1 MNRRIKFIHILTIC
15 VIMAFVLSQ
24 AYWLLNRYRLALQE
38 RENDLFTAIISAV
51 EKDVQL
57 RTRPLVNPVEAVRQE
72 FYTRKVMKT
81 MPDSTIMMN
90 LTVVFGEPSYN
101 IFMDS
106 TDNFNLDSTQMFNF
120 DLKMDAPVSSELID
134 RAVELFRINHNHP
147 FAVEDLDS
155 LLHQQ
160 GIAAIRTEVDSI
172 CDSLL
177 WGPVLQRHSSL
188 LRPRIVV
195 TYPFDILQNRVVK
208 VEADIVLSP
217 IFKDM
222 AFTLA
227 VSVLLSVF
235 LIFCLVYQILTIRKQ
250 RHIEAIR
257 QEFLHT
263 MIHELK
269 RPIATLKM
277 CVSFMGNDRMME
289 DEESK
294 KRILASSHHELDNL
308 TSYFSKLRDITL
320 SDATEIP
327 LVKSDFSLRELIE
340 ECIGKQNI
348 PTGKEVKMD
357 IVAEG
362 DVEAWADRM
371 HIGNIV
377 CNLLENAIKYS
388 RETVTIRIDYRMRE
402 DGMVQTSIADNGIG
416 IAKADQRYVF
426 DKFYRSETAKDKSI
440 PGIGLGLS
448 YVKLLVEAH
457 DGTITFE
464 STEGEG
470 TTFIIL
476 IPQTDGKD
484 KDIARG

>member
-1 MNRRIKFIHILTIC
+1 MNRRIKFVHILTIG
-15 VIMAFVLSQ
+15 VIIAFVLSQ

-38 RENDLFTAIISAV
+38 REDYLFTAIMSAV

-81 MPDSTIMMN
+81 MQDSTVMMN
-90 LTVVFGEPSYN
+90 LTVVFGEPSYK

-106 TDNFNLDSTQMFNF
+106 TDNFKTDSTQMFNF
-120 DLKMDAPVSSELID
+120 ELKMDAPVSTELID

-177 WGPVLQRHSSL
+177 WEPVLQRHTSL

-208 VEADIVLSP
+208 VEADIVISP

-222 AFTLA
+222 AYTLA
-227 VSVLLSVF
+227 VSLLLSFF

-388 RETVTIRIDYRMRE
+388 RESVTIIIDYQQRT
-402 DGMVQTSIADNGIG
+402 DGLLQISIADNGIG

-426 DKFYRSETAKDKSI
+426 DKFYRSETAKDKAV

-457 DGTITFE
+457 GGTITFE
-464 STEGEG
+464 STEGQG
-470 TTFIIL
+470 TTFTII

-484 KDIARG
+484 KDIAR

>member
-1 MNRRIKFIHILTIC
+1 MNRRIKFVHILTIG
-15 VIMAFVLSQ
+15 VIIAFVLSQ

-38 RENDLFTAIISAV
+38 REDYLFTAIMSAV

-81 MPDSTIMMN
+81 MQDSTVMMN
-90 LTVVFGEPSYN
+90 LTVVFGEPSYK

-106 TDNFNLDSTQMFNF
+106 TDNFKTDSTQMFNF
-120 DLKMDAPVSSELID
+120 ELKMDAPVSTELID

-177 WGPVLQRHSSL
+177 WEPVLQRHTSL

-208 VEADIVLSP
+208 VEADIVISP

-222 AFTLA
+222 AYTLA
-227 VSVLLSVF
+227 VSLLLSFF

-269 RPIATLKM
+269 RPISTLKM
-277 CVSFMGNDRMME
+277 CVSFMGNERMMQ

-294 KRILASSHHELDNL
+294 QRILTSSYHELDNL

-327 LVKSDFSLRELIE
+327 LVKSDFSLCELIE

-348 PTGKEVKMD
+348 PADKNVKME
-357 IVAEG
+357 IVG
-362 DVEAWADRM
+362 DSDLKIGADRM
-371 HIGNIV
+371 HLTNII
-377 CNLLENAIKYS
+377 CNLVENAVKYS
-388 RETVTIRIDYRMRE
+388 VESVTIRIDYRLRE
-402 DGMVQTSIADNGIG
+402 DGMLQITVADNGIG
-416 IAKADQRYVF
+416 IAKTDQWYVF
-426 DKFYRSETAKDKSI
+426 DKFYRSETAKDKAI

-448 YVKLLVEAH
+448 YVKLLVETH
-457 DGTITFE
+457 GGTITFE
-464 STEGEG
+464 STEGQG
-470 TTFIIL
+470 TTFTIL

-484 KDIARG
+484 

>member
-1 MNRRIKFIHILTIC
+1 MNRRIKFVHILTIG
-15 VIMAFVLSQ
+15 VIIAFVLSQ

-38 RENDLFTAIISAV
+38 REDYLFTAIMSAV

-57 RTRPLVNPVEAVRQE
+57 RTRPLVNPVETVRQE

-81 MPDSTIMMN
+81 MQDSTVMMN
-90 LTVVFGEPSYN
+90 LTVVFGEPSYK

-106 TDNFNLDSTQMFNF
+106 TDNFKTDSTQMFNF
-120 DLKMDAPVSSELID
+120 ELKMDAPVSTELID

-177 WGPVLQRHSSL
+177 WEPVLQRHTSL

-208 VEADIVLSP
+208 VEADIVISP

-222 AFTLA
+222 AYTLA
-227 VSVLLSVF
+227 VSLLLSFF
-235 LIFCLVYQILTIRKQ
+235 LIFCLFYQILTIRKQ

-269 RPIATLKM
+269 RPISTLKM
-277 CVSFMGNDRMME
+277 CVSFMGNERMMQ

-294 KRILASSHHELDNL
+294 QRILTSSYHELDNL

-327 LVKSDFSLRELIE
+327 LVKSDFSLCELIE

-348 PTGKEVKMD
+348 PADKNVKME
-357 IVAEG
+357 IVG
-362 DVEAWADRM
+362 DSDLKIGADRM
-371 HIGNIV
+371 HLTNII
-377 CNLLENAIKYS
+377 CNLVENAVKYS
-388 RETVTIRIDYRMRE
+388 VESVTIRIDYRLRE
-402 DGMVQTSIADNGIG
+402 DGMLQITVADNGIG
-416 IAKADQRYVF
+416 IAKTDQRYVF
-426 DKFYRSETAKDKSI
+426 DKFYRSETAKDKAI

-448 YVKLLVEAH
+448 YVKLLVETH
-457 DGTITFE
+457 GGTITFE
-464 STEGEG
+464 STEGQG
-470 TTFIIL
+470 TTFTIL

-484 KDIARG
+484 